1 MTTAI
6 STKDARK
13 ALVSAYHNKRVV
25 TWEDRKLIREATQGL
40 SRFEAPATPRKPGA

>member
-1 MTTAI
+1 MATAPI

-13 ALVSAYHNKRVV
+13 ALVSAYHNRRVV

-40 SRFEAPATPRKPGA
+40 SRFEAPPVRKEG

>member
-1 MTTAI
+1 MAIAPI

-13 ALVSAYHNKRVV
+13 ALVSAYHNRRVV

-40 SRFEAPATPRKPGA
+40 DRFAGPPPAPRNG